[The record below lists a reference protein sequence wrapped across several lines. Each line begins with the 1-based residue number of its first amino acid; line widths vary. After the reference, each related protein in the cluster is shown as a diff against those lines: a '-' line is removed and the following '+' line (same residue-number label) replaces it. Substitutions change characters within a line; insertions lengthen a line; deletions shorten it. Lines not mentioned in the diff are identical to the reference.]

1 LGQATPL
8 TSLIRRVEPV
18 SRADEQL
25 LPVDGPLS
33 DLLPGAGLRRGSTVV
48 ICPGP
53 VAGTTSLAL
62 SLLAASQAGS
72 WCAAVGLPE
81 LGLVAAAGVGV
92 SLDRFALV
100 PNPGEQWS
108 MVTAALIDAVDVVL
122 VRPPRRVRL
131 TDARRLVARARERGS
146 VLVPISSTW
155 SEAADIRLRVVAGAW
170 DGLGQGHGVLQART
184 VEVVATGRGAA
195 SRERRVLLWLPA
207 PDGKVAVAE
216 AVEAQAVEA
225 QAVEAQAEAV

>member
-1 LGQATPL
+1 
-8 TSLIRRVEPV
+8 
-18 SRADEQL
+18 
-25 LPVDGPLS
+25 
-33 DLLPGAGLRRGSTVV
+33 
-48 ICPGP
+48 
-53 VAGTTSLAL
+53 LAL

-108 MVTAALIDAVDVVL
+108 MVTAALIDAIDVVL
-122 VRPPRRVRL
+122 VRPPGRVRL

-146 VLVPISSTW
+146 VLVPISSAW
-155 SEAADIRLRVVAGAW
+155 SEAADIRLRVVAGGW

-195 SRERRVLLWLPA
+195 SRERRVCLWVPGT
-207 PDGKVAVAE
+207 DGKVTSAPDVAVPLADAE
-216 AVEAQAVEA
+216 AV
-225 QAVEAQAEAV
+225 